1 MMSAG
6 YLDASSGESSFHG
19 LDPRAKIVSIIMFI
33 VIVTLLKDPWV
44 LTAAL
49 AYVLAMLGLS
59 AVGVAHVLRRY
70 LLAAPFA
77 LLGALSVYFYAG
89 LQPSIAMF
97 LRISTCVLAL
107 VLLTTMTPFFD
118 LLKGLQRLRVP
129 RMFVSLLLFTY
140 RYLFVISDEMRR
152 MALARKAR
160 GARKGM
166 HLLDRE
172 GMRTI
177 SFTAGMVF
185 VRAYERGKRMHEALR
200 SRGYDGEIRT
210 LTPLRIKAADILFF
224 CLVLAFGAI
233 LLSADWRLV
242 PWA

>member
-1 MMSAG
+1 MGAG
-6 YLDASSGESSFHG
+6 HLDACPGRSSFRG
-19 LDPRAKIVSIIMFI
+19 LDPRTKIVSVISFI

-59 AVGVAHVLRRY
+59 AVGPTLIVRRY

-77 LLGALSVYFYAG
+77 LLGALSVYSYAG
-89 LQPSIAMF
+89 IQPSIAMF

-118 LLKGLQRLRVP
+118 LLKGLQSLRVP
-129 RMFVSLLLFTY
+129 RIFVSLLLFTY
-140 RYLFVISDEMRR
+140 RYLFVISDEMQR

-160 GARKGM
+160 GARKGR

-177 SFTAGMVF
+177 SYTAGMVF

-210 LTPLRIKAADILFF
+210 LTPLRINAADILFF
-224 CLVLAFGAI
+224 CLILVFGAI
-233 LLSADWRLV
+233 LLSTDRRLV

>member
-6 YLDASSGESSFHG
+6 SLDAYSGEMSFRA
-19 LDPRAKIVSIIMFI
+19 LDPRAKIVSIIMFV
-33 VIVTLLKDPWV
+33 VISALLKDMYV

-49 AYVLAMLGLS
+49 FYVLALLCIS
-59 AVGVAHVLRRY
+59 AIPVAHILGRY

-77 LLGALSVYFYAG
+77 LLGSLSVYFYAG
-89 LQPSIAMF
+89 LHPSIAMF
-97 LRISTCVLAL
+97 LRISTCVLAI
-107 VLLTTMTPFFD
+107 VLLSTITPFLD
-118 LLKGLQRLRVP
+118 LLLGLQRLRVP
-129 RMFVSLLLFTY
+129 RIFVSLLLFTY
-140 RYLFVISDEMRR
+140 RYLFVIFDEMQR

-160 GARKGM
+160 GARKGR

-224 CLVLAFGAI
+224 GLVLAFGAI
-233 LLSADWRLV
+233 LLSADWRMG